1 MDHNV
6 IQQSNNSPSLLLSSN
21 GNNMV
26 EPKTILPNKCSNCR
40 DSNVNCNSGAPC
52 SHCISTGKS
61 DICSNNET
69 TVLLKNSNREKVLEY
84 KTDKQSSAIKAPK
97 RGYKSHVPSACV
109 NCKTAHLACDVSRPC
124 KRCVSLKKEDTCQ
137 DMQHKKRG
145 RPKLREKRVYS
156 SNEHTYEILY
166 GTIQE
171 PAIMMKNTSRS
182 IIPNQ
187 QAPPFKATAP
197 THLQQHH
204 PIIPLSSSSSSSSSS
219 TAKRSSII
227 SFVHESFQPPP
238 PPCPSPPRS
247 IATTALP
254 LSEISSIDQAALTID
269 TVAAAIPTVQLS
281 SNPLTS
287 QPLFFN
293 HPISSPAAAYNH
305 TVLNASPSPPTSTS
319 TTTAS
324 EQQAPSSLTIILSM
338 EVCCAKVSDDT
349 IKCWGYYPQE
359 LAHRSL
365 YDFISNKDS
374 DRLARLHRLLIDN
387 AMSVIKSN
395 QTNDATPLP
404 PTERTTSSLFSHTDQ
419 QQLSVIANGSRSFS
433 DTIHIKKRSG
443 EYELYKVIV
452 YIGGGL
458 GADLYNATTLSKQ
471 YIVAQ
476 FHRHEYEVIVPAPA
490 PAPTPAP
497 TPALQPT
504 PTTTTATMA
513 PHTDTANN
521 DSLLSADDFVPYYS
535 SGNNNNTNTIQP
547 IAVFSP
553 MSPLTPTSPS
563 NSSIT
568 NFGNSHTASTS
579 TASIHRP
586 STMAT
591 NLDLFRRD
599 SSFSSNSPTTSNPKF
614 SKISSALHP
623 SLSPKFNIAP
633 TTNTSNSL
641 FHRFQSS
648 SSVSQASP
656 STTTPVHMQSSSMT
670 VTHPTQQ
677 YFLQTSSS
685 TLNAAAS
692 AAQNKSRSNIP
703 SQETTVVTSD
713 RKMEMSIR
721 SLLC

>member
-1 MDHNV
+1 M
-6 IQQSNNSPSLLLSSN
+6 
-21 GNNMV
+21 
-26 EPKTILPNKCSNCR
+26 
-40 DSNVNCNSGAPC
+40 
-52 SHCISTGKS
+52 
-61 DICSNNET
+61 
-69 TVLLKNSNREKVLEY
+69 
-84 KTDKQSSAIKAPK
+84 
-97 RGYKSHVPSACV
+97 
-109 NCKTAHLACDVSRPC
+109 SRPC

-182 IIPNQ
+182 IIPHQ
-187 QAPPFKATAP
+187 QAPPFKATAATTT
-197 THLQQHH
+197 THSQQHH
-204 PIIPLSSSSSSSSSS
+204 SIIPSSPSSSSSSNT
-219 TAKRSSII
+219 TAKRSSTI

-238 PPCPSPPRS
+238 PCPSPPPKS
-247 IATTALP
+247 IAAP
-254 LSEISSIDQAALTID
+254 SLSISETSPTDQSALTID

-287 QPLFFN
+287 QPLFFD
-293 HPISSPAAAYNH
+293 HHISSPATVYNPIL
-305 TVLNASPSPPTSTS
+305 TASPSPPTSTS

-387 AMSVIKSN
+387 AMNVIKSN
-395 QTNDATPLP
+395 QTNDAAHLP
-404 PTERTTSSLFSHTDQ
+404 PTERTTSSLFSNTDQ

-458 GADLYNATTLSKQ
+458 GADLYNASTLSKQ

-476 FHRHEYEVIVPAPA
+476 FHRHEYEVIVPPPPA
-490 PAPTPAP
+490 P
-497 TPALQPT
+497 QPT
-504 PTTTTATMA
+504 PTTTAATSTA
-513 PHTDTANN
+513 PHTGTTNSIPALNDDT
-521 DSLLSADDFVPYYS
+521 LLSADDFAPYYS
-535 SGNNNNTNTIQP
+535 STHNNTIQP

-568 NFGNSHTASTS
+568 NFGNSHTTPASAAT
-579 TASIHRP
+579 TVHRP
-586 STMAT
+586 STT
-591 NLDLFRRD
+591 SNLDLFRRD
-599 SSFSSNSPTTSNPKF
+599 SSFSTGSPTTSNPKF

-721 SLLC
+721 SLLCWILYIYYTKNLN

>member
-1 MDHNV
+1 MDYNV

-21 GNNMV
+21 GNNMM
-26 EPKTILPNKCSNCR
+26 EPKTILPNK
-40 DSNVNCNSGAPC
+40 SGAPC

-69 TVLLKNSNREKVLEY
+69 TVLLKNNNRDKILEY

-187 QAPPFKATAP
+187 QAPPFKAKGP
-197 THLQQHH
+197 SHPQQHH
-204 PIIPLSSSSSSSSSS
+204 PIIPSSSNNN
-219 TAKRSSII
+219 TKRSSII

-238 PPCPSPPRS
+238 PCPSPPKT
-247 IATTALP
+247 IAATNLS
-254 LSEISSIDQAALTID
+254 LSEMSSTDQSALTID

-293 HPISSPAAAYNH
+293 NHISSPAATYH
-305 TVLNASPSPPTSTS
+305 PVLNSSPSPPTSIS
-319 TTTAS
+319 ATTAS

-387 AMSVIKSN
+387 AMNVIKSN
-395 QTNDATPLP
+395 QTNDAAPLP
-404 PTERTTSSLFSHTDQ
+404 PTERTTSSLFSNTDQ
-419 QQLSVIANGSRSFS
+419 QQLGVIANGSRSFS

-458 GADLYNATTLSKQ
+458 GADLYDASTLSKQ

-476 FHRHEYEVIVPAPA
+476 FHRHEYEVIVPP
-490 PAPTPAP
+490 PPSS
-497 TPALQPT
+497 QPT
-504 PTTTTATMA
+504 PTAAAATSGA
-513 PHTDTANN
+513 PHIGTANVMSTSN
-521 DSLLSADDFVPYYS
+521 DDTLLSTDDFAPYYS
-535 SGNNNNTNTIQP
+535 NNNTIQP

-568 NFGNSHTASTS
+568 NFGNNQTTLAGSAT
-579 TASIHRP
+579 IHRP
-586 STMAT
+586 SPAT

-599 SSFSSNSPTTSNPKF
+599 SSFSSSSPTTSNPKF

>member
-1 MDHNV
+1 MDYNV
-6 IQQSNNSPSLLLSSN
+6 IQQSNNSPSILLSSN
-21 GNNMV
+21 GNNMM

-40 DSNVNCNSGAPC
+40 DSNVNCNSGGPC
-52 SHCISTGKS
+52 SHCISIGKS
-61 DICSNNET
+61 DICSNNDT
-69 TVLLKNSNREKVLEY
+69 TVLLKDTNQDKILEY

-187 QAPPFKATAP
+187 QVPPFKTKAP
-197 THLQQHH
+197 SHPQQHQ
-204 PIIPLSSSSSSSSSS
+204 PIIPSSSSN
-219 TAKRSSII
+219 TKRSSII
-227 SFVHESFQPPP
+227 SFVHETFQSP
-238 PPCPSPPRS
+238 PPCPSPPKS
-247 IATTALP
+247 TAATSLP
-254 LSEISSIDQAALTID
+254 ISQVSPADQSPLTID
-269 TVAAAIPTVQLS
+269 TVAAIPTVQLS

-293 HPISSPAAAYNH
+293 NHTSSPVATYNPI
-305 TVLNASPSPPTSTS
+305 LNPSPSPPTSTS
-319 TTTAS
+319 TTAEHQT
-324 EQQAPSSLTIILSM
+324 PSSLTIILSM

-387 AMSVIKSN
+387 AMNVIKSN
-395 QTNDATPLP
+395 QPNDVAPLP
-404 PTERTTSSLFSHTDQ
+404 ATERTTSSLFSNTDQ
-419 QQLSVIANGSRSFS
+419 QQLSIIANGSRSFS

-443 EYELYKVIV
+443 EYELYKVVV
-452 YIGGGL
+452 YLGGGL
-458 GADLYNATTLSKQ
+458 GADLYDASTLSKQ

-476 FHRHEYEVIVPAPA
+476 FNRYEYEVIVPP
-490 PAPTPAP
+490 PPLP
-497 TPALQPT
+497 QPMPM
-504 PTTTTATMA
+504 PTTTTAAATVA
-513 PHTDTANN
+513 ATSATSQADTTSTVSTSKDNA
-521 DSLLSADDFVPYYS
+521 LLSTDDFAPYYS
-535 SGNNNNTNTIQP
+535 NSNIQP

-568 NFGNSHTASTS
+568 NFGNNNTTSTS
-579 TASIHRP
+579 SATIHRP
-586 STMAT
+586 NTT

-599 SSFSSNSPTTSNPKF
+599 SSFSSSSPTTSNPKF
-614 SKISSALHP
+614 SKISSAMHP

-633 TTNTSNSL
+633 ITNTSNSL

-656 STTTPVHMQSSSMT
+656 TTTTPVHMQSSSMT

>member
-1 MDHNV
+1 MDYNG

-21 GNNMV
+21 GNNMM
-26 EPKTILPNKCSNCR
+26 EPKTILPNKYTSINFR
-40 DSNVNCNSGAPC
+40 FKLQRQQPGAPC

-61 DICSNNET
+61 DTCSNNET
-69 TVLLKNSNREKVLEY
+69 TVLLKSSSRDKILEY
-84 KTDKQSSAIKAPK
+84 KSDKQSSAIKAPK

-124 KRCVSLKKEDTCQ
+124 KRCISLKKEDTCQ

-156 SNEHTYEILY
+156 SNEYTYEILY

-187 QAPPFKATAP
+187 QAPPFKAKASS
-197 THLQQHH
+197 HSQQHH
-204 PIIPLSSSSSSSSSS
+204 PIIPSSPSNS
-219 TAKRSSII
+219 TKRPSII

-238 PPCPSPPRS
+238 PCPSPPKS
-247 IATTALP
+247 IAAANLSI
-254 LSEISSIDQAALTID
+254 SEINSTDQSALTID

-293 HPISSPAAAYNH
+293 NHISSPAATYNP
-305 TVLNASPSPPTSTS
+305 VLNPSPSPPTSALAI
-319 TTTAS
+319 TAS
-324 EQQAPSSLTIILSM
+324 ENQAPSSLIIILSM

-387 AMSVIKSN
+387 AMNVIKSN
-395 QTNDATPLP
+395 QTNDAAPLP
-404 PTERTTSSLFSHTDQ
+404 PTERTTSSLFSNTDQ
-419 QQLSVIANGSRSFS
+419 QHLSVIANGSRSFS

-458 GADLYNATTLSKQ
+458 GADLYDASTLSKQ

-476 FHRHEYEVIVPAPA
+476 FHRHEYEVIVPP
-490 PAPTPAP
+490 PPSS
-497 TPALQPT
+497 QPT
-504 PTTTTATMA
+504 PMATTATVA
-513 PHTDTANN
+513 ATSTAFHTGTASLISTSN
-521 DSLLSADDFVPYYS
+521 DNTLLSTDEFAPYYS
-535 SGNNNNTNTIQP
+535 NNPIQP

-568 NFGNSHTASTS
+568 NFGNNHTTS
-579 TASIHRP
+579 NSSAAIHRP
-586 STMAT
+586 STTT

-648 SSVSQASP
+648 SSVSQASS

>member
-1 MDHNV
+1 
-6 IQQSNNSPSLLLSSN
+6 
-21 GNNMV
+21 
-26 EPKTILPNKCSNCR
+26 
-40 DSNVNCNSGAPC
+40 
-52 SHCISTGKS
+52 
-61 DICSNNET
+61 
-69 TVLLKNSNREKVLEY
+69 
-84 KTDKQSSAIKAPK
+84 
-97 RGYKSHVPSACV
+97 
-109 NCKTAHLACDVSRPC
+109 
-124 KRCVSLKKEDTCQ
+124 
-137 DMQHKKRG
+137 MQHKKRG

-171 PAIMMKNTSRS
+171 PAIMMKNTSRN

-197 THLQQHH
+197 AHSQQPH
-204 PIIPLSSSSSSSSSS
+204 PTIPSSSS
-219 TAKRSSII
+219 TNTKRSSII

-238 PPCPSPPRS
+238 PCSSPPKS
-247 IATTALP
+247 IAATNLSI
-254 LSEISSIDQAALTID
+254 SEISSTDQSALTID
-269 TVAAAIPTVQLS
+269 TVAVTAAIPTVQLS

-293 HPISSPAAAYNH
+293 NHISSPAVAAAYNP
-305 TVLNASPSPPTSTS
+305 VLNPSPSPPTSTS

-387 AMSVIKSN
+387 AMNVIKSSH
-395 QTNDATPLP
+395 TNDAAPLP
-404 PTERTTSSLFSHTDQ
+404 PTERTTSLLFSNTDQ
-419 QQLSVIANGSRSFS
+419 QQLCAIAHGSRSFS

-458 GADLYNATTLSKQ
+458 GADLYDAATLSKQ

-476 FHRHEYEVIVPAPA
+476 FHRHEYEVMVPPPPPA
-490 PAPTPAP
+490 
-497 TPALQPT
+497 QSM
-504 PTTTTATMA
+504 PTTTIASQASTTKSAPISSDDALLAT
-513 PHTDTANN
+513 
-521 DSLLSADDFVPYYS
+521 DDFAPYYS
-535 SGNNNNTNTIQP
+535 NSSTIHP

-568 NFGNSHTASTS
+568 NFGSNHTTSTS
-579 TASIHRP
+579 SASIHRP
-586 STMAT
+586 NTNT

-648 SSVSQASP
+648 SAVSQASS